1 MDSQRFL
8 PAVAPPARAGYANI
22 QTRKRRLQRKHTQA
36 SYRHMKTQLL
46 SLLKPMPIAVFSTD
60 VESFRYS
67 LYTDAEVKTE
77 ADNKV
82 QTISINRCHWC
93 GIWTPL
99 PERQINIAIS
109 EEIIVRDKSKEAVEA
124 FAAEVLPIQPVL
136 EEATVADILEVA
148 IATDADPDKNNIASD
163 DAALDHTIVDPGD
176 IIDLADLLSPSLCE
190 IVSSLEGANHRDM
203 LKELRGQRVAAFKA
217 RAAQGSKQVPPG
229 FSWLSI
235 DVSRHAFCL
244 TQPSQPQPFIQPV
257 PNPLFKKDEATG
269 ECKQQ

>member
-1 MDSQRFL
+1 
-8 PAVAPPARAGYANI
+8 
-22 QTRKRRLQRKHTQA
+22 
-36 SYRHMKTQLL
+36 
-46 SLLKPMPIAVFSTD
+46 MPIAVFSTD
-60 VESFRYS
+60 VESFRHS

-77 ADNKV
+77 ADNKL

-109 EEIIVRDKSKEAVEA
+109 EEITERDNSKEAVEA

-136 EEATVADILEVA
+136 EEVAL
-148 IATDADPDKNNIASD
+148 ATDADPDRINIASD

-176 IIDLADLLSPSLCE
+176 ITDLADLLSPSLCE

-217 RAAQGSKQVPPG
+217 RAAQG
-229 FSWLSI
+229 
-235 DVSRHAFCL
+235 C
-244 TQPSQPQPFIQPV
+244 
-257 PNPLFKKDEATG
+257 
-269 ECKQQ
+269 